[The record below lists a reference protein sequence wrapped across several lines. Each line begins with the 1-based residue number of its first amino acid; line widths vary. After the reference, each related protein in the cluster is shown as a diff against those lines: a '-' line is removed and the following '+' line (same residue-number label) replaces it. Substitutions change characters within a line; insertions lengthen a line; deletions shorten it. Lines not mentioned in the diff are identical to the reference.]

1 VLLLAIIDS
10 NGMGGATR
18 RSTAPSPSVTRGG
31 RGRGRRHDY
40 FSLLLPP
47 QFFWKIFPPLLAPDD
62 VAADLQELSSWLGLF
77 R

>member
-10 NGMGGATR
+10 NDMGGATR

-31 RGRGRRHDY
+31 RGHDY

-47 QFFWKIFPPLLAPDD
+47 QFFWKIFPL
-62 VAADLQELSSWLGLF
+62 
-77 R
+77 